1 MLRCILYICTY
12 INVFIVSNIY
22 LLTPVSCDF
31 YGQSGSKWFF
41 ELLFCFSHS
50 ESAEIN
56 GVFPLTSNESQVR
69 KRCLGVQSMIIIA
82 FEKKKKKKWTMSKCF
97 SFKAGFLILIQTF
110 RSSNEP
116 QREYIS
122 GLLACCTW
130 SRMLSAMSRQYSL
143 LMNT

>member
-1 MLRCILYICTY
+1 MCVLQCILYICTY
-12 INVFIVSNIY
+12 INIFIVSNIY

-82 FEKKKKKKWTMSKCF
+82 FEKKKKNELCQNVLVLKQAFWYW
-97 SFKAGFLILIQTF
+97 FKL
-110 RSSNEP
+110 
-116 QREYIS
+116 S
-122 GLLACCTW
+122 GLV
-130 SRMLSAMSRQYSL
+130 
-143 LMNT
+143 MNHRGNILVGCWPVARGAECYQLCQDSIVY